1 MLHQSLLRQTASK
14 LGVVVGSHN
23 RNSEDPEQES
33 FALTRIKLH
42 EDYDSNTINNDI
54 CLLFLDGEA
63 DFSSDVIG
71 AIALPESMEEYEAG
85 TECVVSGE
93 DDIFQP
99 LHHDSRT
106 SSGWGTTSAG
116 GSLANVLKKVTVPV
130 VSDADCRD
138 AYGQDDVADSM
149 ICAGLDAGGKDSC
162 QVWFPTLVKPH
173 CSCPG

>member
-1 MLHQSLLRQTASK
+1 MVVPSSPQTLSSPPATAATGWWKNRALLTQIFEIILHQSLLRQTASK

-42 EDYDSNTINNDI
+42 EDYDSNTISNDI

-93 DDIFQP
+93 DQSFQP
-99 LHHDSRT
+99 LHHHIICTSPRLGYNQCRRLPRQRPQEGDRT
-106 SSGWGTTSAG
+106 SC
-116 GSLANVLKKVTVPV
+116 L
-130 VSDADCRD
+130 
-138 AYGQDDVADSM
+138 
-149 ICAGLDAGGKDSC
+149 
-162 QVWFPTLVKPH
+162 
-173 CSCPG
+173 